1 MILLLYIFECSPSAD
16 PANQENRALNKVK
29 PILLQSD

>member
-1 MILLLYIFECSPSAD
+1 MILLLYIFECSQSAD

-29 PILLQSD
+29 PTLLQSD